1 MLHNNGPSSGK
12 GRTEELALG
21 PLEGGVIP
29 QMKVSVSPRWP
40 EPLLQEVLE
49 LVSVIGPGILM
60 PPGMLRCVAK
70 GGTRGKGVMCDKG
83 TSRRECERKRKK
95 QSAKKE
101 EEKRKNIPSG
111 CGKCPLRV
119 AWECTYL
126 SEKAGGA

>member
-1 MLHNNGPSSGK
+1 MAKPFGTEAKGLRALRSMLHDNGPSSSK

-60 PPGMLRCVAK
+60 PPGMLQCIAK
-70 GGTRGKGVMCDKG
+70 GGHVARG
-83 TSRRECERKRKK
+83 
-95 QSAKKE
+95 
-101 EEKRKNIPSG
+101 
-111 CGKCPLRV
+111 
-119 AWECTYL
+119 
-126 SEKAGGA
+126 